1 MKRLSMRAA
10 RRCELAQ
17 NGRCRCRCG
26 GLLHGK
32 ARGEDTEFFK
42 GLSGDDPHHAL
53 PKREKKG
60 RVLKRDRVPPLF
72 EGLEELA

>member
-10 RRCELAQ
+10 QRCETAK

-26 GLLHGK
+26 GLLHG
-32 ARGEDTEFFK
+32 AGRASDQAFFE
-42 GLSGDDPHHAL
+42 GLPADDPHHAQAERV
-53 PKREKKG
+53 PKKP

-72 EGLEELA
+72 EGL